1 MLLGTQRVCDRACWA
16 PVSDVQVDVVHVVH
30 VVAVFG
36 KVTLF
41 FPSATLRVST
51 AALEAEAS
59 RFKT

>member
-1 MLLGTQRVCDRACWA
+1 
-16 PVSDVQVDVVHVVH
+16 VSDVQVDVVHVVD

-41 FPSATLRVST
+41 FTSATLRVST